1 MQFPMSDRPCKIM
14 QDVNVEKI
22 HMQKKSTNV
31 TIMFVIVLNRRFCV
45 GEQTAQCW
53 QLGRARREPLKVR

>member
-1 MQFPMSDRPCKIM
+1 M